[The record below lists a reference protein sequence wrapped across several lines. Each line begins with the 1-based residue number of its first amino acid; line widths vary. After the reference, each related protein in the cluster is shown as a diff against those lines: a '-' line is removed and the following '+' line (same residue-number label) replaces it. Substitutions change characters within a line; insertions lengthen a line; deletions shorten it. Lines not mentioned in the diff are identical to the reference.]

1 MLLIKIKNFIISYIE
16 SVFLLFKLKNIL
28 LFKKIN
34 YFKCENYSNDNII
47 IMDHFPVIKAFLL
60 RLMIIKGLNNIFKA
74 KIFIFNYYPNL
85 FYRSIYKLLKIDNF
99 ISFNNIKNHEDK
111 IINKKALKIFNKLK
125 SKKDLL
131 NLKIDNLRIGK
142 DIYESYLR
150 NYNVPTLNVKDERLL
165 GLIKKF
171 YIYNYTWNNI
181 FKKKNIKGIII
192 SLKNYLDFN
201 LLCKICYKKSSNIYY
216 NW

>member
-1 MLLIKIKNFIISYIE
+1 MLLIKIKNFLISYIE

-99 ISFNNIKNHEDK
+99 ISFNNIKNYEDK

-125 SKKDLL
+125 SKK
-131 NLKIDNLRIGK
+131 
-142 DIYESYLR
+142 IY
-150 NYNVPTLNVKDERLL
+150 
-165 GLIKKF
+165 
-171 YIYNYTWNNI
+171 
-181 FKKKNIKGIII
+181 
-192 SLKNYLDFN
+192 
-201 LLCKICYKKSSNIYY
+201 
-216 NW
+216 